1 MSPPEQTSASDT
13 PPAPEVAAL
22 LYGEICSSH
31 AGIAD
36 FRAKLLALLPIASG
50 AGIFLLL
57 QQTPSPSKV
66 DPSLAAA
73 GLFGFVVTLGLFLYE
88 LRGIEDCVMLRG
100 RASYIEKHWFKV
112 TPRGGHYLCRPPPRL
127 RGGVSE
133 IGAGLVVYISVMA
146 SWLYVFGRGADLD
159 ELGKGWEWVLAALAV
174 IAVVAM
180 LLLWDPDREAPLG
193 RSPAPSSSSEAEP

>member
-1 MSPPEQTSASDT
+1 MSPAEQTSATDERPT
-13 PPAPEVAAL
+13 PEVAEQ

-57 QQTPSPSKV
+57 QQTPAPAKS

-73 GLFGFVVTLGLFLYE
+73 GLFGFAVTLGLFLYE
-88 LRGIEDCVMLRG
+88 LRGIEDCVMLRR
-100 RASYIEKHWFKV
+100 RASYIEEHWFEV
-112 TPRGGHYLCRPPPRL
+112 TPEGGHYLGRL
-127 RGGVSE
+127 EGRLGGAVSE
-133 IGAGLVVYISVMA
+133 IGAGLAVYISVMA

-159 ELGKGWEWVLAALAV
+159 DRLGQGWEWVLAALAV
-174 IAVVAM
+174 IAVVTM
-180 LLLWDPDREAPLG
+180 LVLWQPDRE
-193 RSPAPSSSSEAEP
+193 RPSD

>member
-1 MSPPEQTSASDT
+1 MSTPEQTSATDT
-13 PPAPEVAAL
+13 RPTPEVAAL

-57 QQTPSPSKV
+57 QQTPSKL

-88 LRGIEDCVMLRG
+88 LRGIEDCVMLRR
-100 RASYIEKHWFKV
+100 RASYIEEHWLKV
-112 TPRGGHYLCRPPPRL
+112 TPKGGHYLGRKPGRL

-133 IGAGLVVYISVMA
+133 IGAGVVVYISVMA
-146 SWLYVFGRGADLD
+146 SWLYVFGRGADL
-159 ELGKGWEWVLAALAV
+159 ENALGRGWEWVLAALAV
-174 IAVVAM
+174 ITVVAM
-180 LLLWDPDREAPLG
+180 LLGWDPDREAP
-193 RSPAPSSSSEAEP
+193 PSDT

>member
-1 MSPPEQTSASDT
+1 MSSPEQTSATDT
-13 PPAPEVAAL
+13 PTPDVAAQ
-22 LYGEICSSH
+22 LYEQICNSH

-50 AGIFLLL
+50 TGIFLLL
-57 QQTPSPSKV
+57 QQTPSPPKL

-88 LRGIEDCVMLRG
+88 LRGIEDCVLLRR
-100 RASYIEKHWFKV
+100 RASYIEEHWLNV
-112 TPRGGHYLCRPPPRL
+112 TPEGGHYLGRPPGRL

-146 SWLYVFGRGADLD
+146 SWLYVFGRGADL
-159 ELGKGWEWVLAALAV
+159 ENKVGSYWEWVLAALAV
-174 IAVVAM
+174 IAVVVM
-180 LLLWDPDREAPLG
+180 LLRWDPDREAP
-193 RSPAPSSSSEAEP
+193 PAGT